1 MMINGEPNANLLN
14 PDGVHLNDRW
24 ISQLAASFKISDHDL
39 LDVQER
45 LRSRRRHYNRKSYD
59 LPDTCTFIMRLF
71 QLSFCSFFYTKREIL
86 SQRSQVVLYCIQCI
100 FLKLYLYWR
109 LLYFKSSISLR
120 KESS

>member
-1 MMINGEPNANLLN
+1 MVTHTRDHSNMMINGEPNANLLN
-14 PDGVHLNDRW
+14 PDGVHLNGRW

-71 QLSFCSFFYTKREIL
+71 QLSFCSFFIQKGKSCHKGVRL
-86 SQRSQVVLYCIQCI
+86 FCIV
-100 FLKLYLYWR
+100 FNV
-109 LLYFKSSISLR
+109 FF
-120 KESS
+120 

>member
-1 MMINGEPNANLLN
+1 MIINGEPNANLLN

-71 QLSFCSFFYTKREIL
+71 QLSFCSFFLYKKGNPVTKE
-86 SQRSQVVLYCIQCI
+86 SGCFVLYSM
-100 FLKLYLYWR
+100 
-109 LLYFKSSISLR
+109 YFFKIVLVLEVTLFQIIYFST
-120 KESS
+120 